1 MYTAKQFALILL
13 SLVSAQNSTS
23 SGPSDDPRYT
33 GSCLSTK
40 YNLTDMSRIF
50 GLENIPAL
58 ANIPGLDVGRY
69 DFTVDYNTHLVNVT
83 SEGLQLTIQKNGD
96 QNPSAPRVS
105 TTRFIHYGKI
115 SVTLKAP
122 AISGIVTTFI
132 GMGPQLPDSR
142 FDLSKANPDGG
153 DEIDWEILG
162 KDPMN
167 IETNVFFRGFQEL
180 GPRGG
185 YHPVKGGVA
194 EFHKY
199 TIDYQKDKI
208 TWLIDDVA
216 VRTYTKT
223 DPTAL
228 NSPNTHGIPFFPDRA
243 MKVQFSLWSD
253 KTNTWAGGAPAW
265 PAGSDSAY
273 AVYKDIEIQ
282 CYDDNMNPVPKWPL
296 NSQNPDYT
304 PTAPGQPTIAVN
316 GTIPPQAAVG
326 GQSIAPATTNAAAN
340 PSATGASGSSASSY
354 PTAQASSSLALQ
366 ISSGLFALLLVNIL

>member
-1 MYTAKQFALILL
+1 MYTAKQFSLILL
-13 SLVSAQNSTS
+13 SLVAAQNSTNS
-23 SGPSDDPRYT
+23 NDPQYT
-33 GSCLSTK
+33 GSCLTTK
-40 YNLTDMSRIF
+40 YNITDMSRIF

-58 ANIPGLDVGRY
+58 ANIKGLDVGRY

-96 QNPSAPRVS
+96 DNPSAPRVS

-115 SVTLKAP
+115 SVTMKAP

-132 GMGPQLPDSR
+132 GMGPQLPDAR

-162 KDPMN
+162 KDPNN
-167 IETNVFFRGFQEL
+167 IETNIFYRGFQEL
-180 GPRGG
+180 GARGG
-185 YHPVKGGVA
+185 YHAVQGGVA
-194 EFHKY
+194 QFHKY
-199 TIDYQKDKI
+199 SIDYQKDHI
-208 TWLIDDVA
+208 TWSIDDVA
-216 VRTYTKT
+216 VRTYKIT

-265 PAGSDSAY
+265 PAGTTSAV

-282 CYDDNMNPVPKWPL
+282 CYDNNMKPVPKWPL
-296 NSQNPDYT
+296 GPQNPDYT
-304 PTAPGQPTIAVN
+304 PTAPGQPTIAVS
-316 GTIPPQAAVG
+316 GAIPPQAGVG
-326 GQSIAPATTNAAAN
+326 GQNLTQSTTNSTTS
-340 PSATGASGSSASSY
+340 PSVTGTSAGSAASSY
-354 PTAQASSSLALQ
+354 PTPQASSSVSL
-366 ISSGLFALLLVNIL
+366 SFCSGLLALLLVNL